1 LLIFLALVLFYYV
14 SLRSEFRVVVSATI
28 SATTTKKKTTKKRGS
43 VRFYLKL
50 FVAGFMS
57 YLRYLCVGA

>member
-1 LLIFLALVLFYYV
+1 V

-28 SATTTKKKTTKKRGS
+28 SATTTTKKKQQKRGS

-57 YLRYLCVGA
+57 YLCVGDNNAV